1 MDISDQLNVT
11 QEEVEPFLELTTAL
25 VQKRRSQGRI
35 IFDRFIRN
43 RAAIVGAIFL
53 ILLFL
58 FCFLGPTVTGHN
70 NPDAINVTS
79 LTATFAGPSAQF
91 PFGTDYVGRDE
102 LARAMAGGHGSL
114 LVGLRSMLVGIL
126 FCIGVGSFRGEF
138 CGVGLNSLSQC
149 RYVLCGVALLT

>member
-1 MDISDQLNVT
+1 MDILNQLNAT
-11 QEEVEPFLELTTAL
+11 QEEVEPFLELTPAL

-58 FCFLGPTVTGHN
+58 FCFLGPTITGHN

-79 LTATFAGPSAQF
+79 LSATFAAPSRSEERR
-91 PFGTDYVGRDE
+91 VGKE
-102 LARAMAGGHGSL
+102 
-114 LVGLRSMLVGIL
+114 
-126 FCIGVGSFRGEF
+126 
-138 CGVGLNSLSQC
+138 C
-149 RYVLCGVALLT
+149 RYR

>member
-11 QEEVEPFLELTTAL
+11 QEEVEPFLELTPAL

-58 FCFLGPTVTGHN
+58 FCFLGPTVTRHN

-79 LTATFAGPSAQF
+79 LSATFAPPPPQFPSAT
-91 PFGTDYVGRDE
+91 PY
-102 LARAMAGGHGSL
+102 
-114 LVGLRSMLVGIL
+114 LVR
-126 FCIGVGSFRGEF
+126 
-138 CGVGLNSLSQC
+138 
-149 RYVLCGVALLT
+149 

>member
-1 MDISDQLNVT
+1 M
-11 QEEVEPFLELTTAL
+11 ELRPAL

-35 IFDRFIRN
+35 IFDRFIRS

-58 FCFLGPTVTGHN
+58 FCFLGPTVTRHN

-79 LTATFAGPSAQF
+79 VSATFAGPSAQF

-102 LARAMAGGHGSL
+102 FARAMAGGRGPPFCL
-114 LVGLRSMLVGIL
+114 LCSIWVARTV
-126 FCIGVGSFRGEF
+126 CIG
-138 CGVGLNSLSQC
+138 
-149 RYVLCGVALLT
+149 T